1 MIVELTKGRTGKGA
15 FIDTLNDKE
24 NILDIVYEEATR
36 MNIKMRLDVAKMFNK
51 INKIKIGTTFI
62 KFYLHNSTITF
73 STLERNYER

>member
-1 MIVELTKGRTGKGA
+1 MIVELTKGRTGKEA

-62 KFYLHNSTITF
+62 KFYLYNSTITF